1 MVFFSRQKKEVN
13 DLLVST
19 KGRYALRVML
29 ELAEKEPEEYISLKY
44 ISEKQD
50 ISLKYL
56 EIIMA
61 LLHKNN
67 LVDSKRGKA
76 GGYRLN
82 KKVGEYT
89 VGEILRTT
97 EDGLTPV
104 ECSCVADGFA
114 TCGREQNCMT
124 KNLWKGLDLV
134 VSSYFDQITL
144 EDIMKEKIRI

>member
-1 MVFFSRQKKEVN
+1 M
-13 DLLVST
+13 LVST

-29 ELAEKEPEEYISLKY
+29 ELAEKGPEEYISLTY
-44 ISEKQD
+44 ISEKQN

-61 LLHKNN
+61 LLHKNK

-76 GGYRLN
+76 GGYRLS
-82 KKVGEYT
+82 KSVDEYT

-104 ECSCVADGFA
+104 ECSCVTKGVPE
-114 TCGREQNCMT
+114 CGREENCMT
-124 KNLWKGLDLV
+124 KNLWKGLDQV
-134 VSSYFDQITL
+134 VSDYFDQITL
-144 EDIMKEKIRI
+144 ADIIRENMQV